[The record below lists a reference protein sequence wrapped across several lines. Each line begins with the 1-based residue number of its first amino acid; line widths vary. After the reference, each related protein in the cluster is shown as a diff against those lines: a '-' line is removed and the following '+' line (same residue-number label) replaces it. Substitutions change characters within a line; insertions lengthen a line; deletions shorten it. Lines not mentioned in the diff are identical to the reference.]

1 MILLHPSS
9 IGKIMTDAV
18 KIDPDLLTPELAVIS
33 RKTKKTD
40 EDKALLE
47 PLWEQTLSVGAKTYL
62 KSLAK
67 QIVYGV
73 RFEVDTKH
81 MRKGIAC
88 EQQAIDM
95 LNSLLF
101 KRYVKN
107 TLRLETDLLSGEA
120 DILPPG
126 ENYGRDI
133 KVSWSLE
140 TFPCVKEDAHDPLY
154 EWQMRGYMHLY
165 DRDEW
170 HVAYLMLDTPEELC
184 RYEPS
189 EIHQV
194 SHIPP
199 TLRHTSITYKR
210 DLELERKMLIKCRR
224 AQEYIERIKAQI
236 ILEHEE

>member
-18 KIDPDLLTPELAVIS
+18 KIDPELLTPDLAEIS

-40 EDKALLE
+40 EDKAILA

-67 QIVYGV
+67 QSVYDV
-73 RFEVDTKH
+73 RFEVDTKY
-81 MRKGIAC
+81 MRKGLAC

-95 LNSLLF
+95 LNALLF

-107 TLRLETDLLSGEA
+107 TLRLETDLLTGEA

-140 TFPCVKEDAHDPLY
+140 TFPCVK
-154 EWQMRGYMHLY
+154 
-165 DRDEW
+165 
-170 HVAYLMLDTPEELC
+170 
-184 RYEPS
+184 
-189 EIHQV
+189 
-194 SHIPP
+194 
-199 TLRHTSITYKR
+199 
-210 DLELERKMLIKCRR
+210 
-224 AQEYIERIKAQI
+224 
-236 ILEHEE
+236 